1 MTKFNTG
8 DLVQIKPCSKSKF
21 KEVIGTVVS
30 YCHGDYPNICRVKLW
45 RNKTIQIFDYNL
57 VAIDKEKLK

>member
-8 DLVQIKPCSKSKF
+8 DLVRIKTTSKSKF
-21 KEVIGTVVS
+21 KKAIGTVVG
-30 YCHGDYPNICRVKLW
+30 YCHGEYPDICRVKLW

-57 VAIDKEKLK
+57 DKEN